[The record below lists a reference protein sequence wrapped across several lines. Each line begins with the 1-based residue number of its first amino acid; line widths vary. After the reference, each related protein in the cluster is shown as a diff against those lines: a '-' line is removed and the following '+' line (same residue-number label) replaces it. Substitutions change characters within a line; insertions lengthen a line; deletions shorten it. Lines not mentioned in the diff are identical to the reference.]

1 MFSPGSRS
9 GRPGEVR
16 VTVSCAWGLL
26 FRYNY
31 TQALY
36 LIITENSRVKHKLCS
51 VHYSSRETVGIILCP
66 STGETGVLTLR
77 LTRAPVLHHT
87 PPTQRVG
94 ITDTICTVCMLGALL
109 DRYLE
114 HLQRGWGIIDK
125 GLDSTCKL

>member
-16 VTVSCAWGLL
+16 VTVNCGMISNRTIILIS
-26 FRYNY
+26 
-31 TQALY
+31 LY
-36 LIITENSRVKHKLCS
+36 LIIKNCRVKHELFS
-51 VHYSSRETVGIILCP
+51 VHYSSSETGGIILCP

-77 LTRAPVLHHT
+77 LTRAPVLYHT

-94 ITDTICTVCMLGALL
+94 ITDTTCTVYMLGALL
-109 DRYLE
+109 DWYLE
-114 HLQRGWGIIDK
+114 HLQRGVMDN